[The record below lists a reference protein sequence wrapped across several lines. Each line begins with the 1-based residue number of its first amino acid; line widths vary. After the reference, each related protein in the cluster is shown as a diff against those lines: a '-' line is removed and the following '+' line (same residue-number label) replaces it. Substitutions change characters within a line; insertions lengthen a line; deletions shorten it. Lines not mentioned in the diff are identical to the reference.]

1 MNEHILNAE
10 GLTGRTEAL
19 VVFEQ
24 ILGLVPVGLKSDS
37 NKCCEMCFFCGRC
50 QWLQNGTRTTQN
62 MSRNILGSSL
72 TSE

>member
-24 ILGLVPVGLKSDS
+24 MLGLVPVGLKSDS
-37 NKCCEMCFFCGRC
+37 NKCCEMWFFVAGA
-50 QWLQNGTRTTQN
+50 NGFKTGPEPLKT
-62 MSRNILGSSL
+62 
-72 TSE
+72 